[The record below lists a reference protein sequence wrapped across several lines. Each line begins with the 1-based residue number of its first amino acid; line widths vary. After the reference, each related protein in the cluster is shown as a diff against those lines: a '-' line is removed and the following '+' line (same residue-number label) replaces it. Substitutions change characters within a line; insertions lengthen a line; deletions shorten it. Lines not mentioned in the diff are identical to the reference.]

1 MKGRIFYSYL
11 LALLGLAGLV
21 NRVSAQTIQSV
32 TLSTPSVCAGLD
44 LTVSFATSG
53 TFANGNNF
61 SLLLSDAAGVT
72 YPNPSSPLVTVAGR
86 TGTFT
91 VKVIIPSSATTST
104 NYKIRVLASTGT
116 PVQSKESSAF
126 TVNSANKPV
135 SSAQTGCVG
144 TPKAL
149 TATLTA
155 GGLSLAW
162 YNQSKQAISAPS
174 PTASGTYYVS
184 QLNGNTCTSDLVQV
198 DYVANSYPSAPSVT
212 TPPPTCSGSQLTNF
226 NAFASAGGT
235 LHWWSTADKKGS
247 SSPTVNPSN
256 TQSATYYVSQEVN
269 GCDGVTAPISV
280 TIVAKPDK
288 PSVKGPAPVC
298 SGSPVGSLT
307 ATTSQSDYTLRWWG
321 TNAAN
326 GSFTTSPTTVD
337 NASSKTYY
345 VSQATKEG
353 CDSDRASIS
362 VTIKPTPGA
371 PNVSSPLL
379 ACQNRTGYNLSASA
393 SEGGSLNW
401 YGTSA
406 SGGTATNDAPALVTT
421 TTGST
426 QYYVSQSV
434 NGCEGPRAP
443 ITFTVNAVP
452 AAPTIFPPAA
462 YCEGNTAAALSA
474 TGTSLKWYGLNASG
488 GASSSN
494 PTVPSTDASAI
505 GTKTYYVTQTVNS
518 CESERIGIP
527 VQVKD
532 TPDAPGTS
540 NIDFCQGTN
549 APTLTASLVNTAT
562 PNWYGTSSNGGTA
575 SANAPTPSNA
585 SPGVT
590 VYYVSQTLNGC
601 EGPRA
606 SLSVR
611 VKSTPG
617 APVVNSVS
625 YCNKSQAQTL
635 SAAGS
640 NLKWY
645 DASDNSLGG
654 NAPTPNTGSVG
665 TQIYKVSQTSN
676 ENCEGPKAT
685 ITVTIK
691 PLPGSPSVSDIT
703 YCQAQQDQPAQNVQD
718 LSSRANGQNLRWYNP
733 DGNQY
738 SSAPTPSIDKGG
750 TQNYDVSQT
759 VDGCES
765 SRARINVL
773 IVSPPPPTAKALVS
787 YCLNDQP
794 APLEATGE
802 AGSKLKWIDPYG
814 RVFDVAVP
822 FTFTPSTDPKGDA
835 FYVYQIASYGCYSA
849 RTTVRV
855 LVSAPP
861 TLALTAPTTTVNL
874 GQRAPLNLK
883 FTSVGPFSYTLTGGY
898 AGTSRSTD
906 TTISV
911 LPRGNTIYQII
922 TVSNTCGLG
931 LPGNPSTAQINVR
944 VPTVSASSFT
954 SSTVCSGTPITVPFT
969 TSGQFNS
976 GNAFRLEVVST
987 ADTSKKYAIPNTS
1000 TGSPITGTLPANL
1013 PGGQYFVRVNADNPE
1028 IGITGSNS
1036 PTQLTVRSL
1045 ASATLT
1051 GTQNIY
1057 EGTPAN
1063 LTLTFGGDA
1072 PWTATYADS
1081 LKNYSLTTSTNPLV
1095 VEVRPTR
1102 NTTYQL
1108 TKVTNFCG
1116 SGPVSGSATITIL
1129 PLLGVE
1135 DNPLDP
1141 LVKTYPVP
1149 TETRLTIELDLPL
1162 TQNPAILSLIDAN
1175 GQPILQQTTRAKV
1188 NELNLSSQ
1196 PNGLYFLRIQVGD
1209 RQTVRK
1215 VLKQ

>member
-1 MKGRIFYSYL
+1 MKGRIFYFYL
-11 LALLGLAGLV
+11 LALLGLTSLV
-21 NRVSAQTIQSV
+21 NRTSAQTINSV
-32 TLSTPSVCAGLD
+32 TLSTNAVCPGND
-44 LTVSFATSG
+44 VTVTFVTSASFASG
-53 TFANGNNF
+53 NTF
-61 SLLLSDAAGVT
+61 SISLSDVT
-72 YPNPSSPLVTVAGR
+72 GNAYPTSLTTISSR
-86 TGTFT
+86 TGTS
-91 VKVIIPSSATTST
+91 VKVTIPASSPTST
-104 NYKIRVLASTGT
+104 NYKIRVLSSTGS

-126 TVNSANKPV
+126 TVNSANKPTV
-135 SSAQTGCVG
+135 SSPQPGCVG

-149 TATLTA
+149 TAALTS
-155 GGLSLAW
+155 GGVSLAW

-184 QLNGNTCTSDLVQV
+184 QLNGNGCTSDMVQV
-198 DYVANSYPSAPSVT
+198 DYVAYTYPTAPSVT
-212 TPPPTCSGSQLTNF
+212 TPPPTCSGSTLTNF
-226 NAFASAGGT
+226 NAIPSAGGT
-235 LHWWSTADKKGS
+235 LHWWATADKKGS
-247 SSPTVNPSN
+247 FSTTANPST

-280 TIVAKPDK
+280 TIVTKPDK
-288 PSVKGPAPVC
+288 PTVKGPSPTC

-307 ATTSQSDYTLRWWG
+307 ATTTQSDYTLRWWG
-321 TNAAN
+321 TNAT
-326 GSFTTSPTTVD
+326 GGTSTSTPPSVNNT
-337 NASSKTYY
+337 SSNVYY

-353 CDSDRASIS
+353 CDSDRASIA

-371 PNVSSPLL
+371 PSVSSPNPLL
-379 ACQNRTGYNLSASA
+379 ACQNRTGYALSATPSA
-393 SEGGSLNW
+393 GGSLNW
-401 YGTSA
+401 YGTA
-406 SGGTATNDAPALVTT
+406 AQGGTATAVAPALSTSA
-421 TTGST
+421 TGST
-426 QYYVSQSV
+426 VYYVSQSV
-434 NGCEGPRAP
+434 DNCEGPRAS
-443 ITFTVNAVP
+443 ITFTVNTVP
-452 AAPTIFPPAA
+452 TPPTIFPPSA
-462 YCEGNTAAALSA
+462 YCEGNNAAALSA
-474 TGTSLKWYGLNASG
+474 TGSSLKWYGTNASEG
-488 GASSSN
+488 TASSN

-540 NIDFCQGTN
+540 SIDFCQGTS

-562 PNWYGTSSNGGTA
+562 PNWYGTSANGGTA

-585 SPGVT
+585 TPGVT

-617 APVVNSVS
+617 APGVSPVS
-625 YCNKSQAQTL
+625 YCNRSQAQTL

-654 NAPTPNTGSVG
+654 NAPRPSTDVVG
-665 TQIYKVSQTSN
+665 TQTYKVSQTSN

-691 PLPGSPSVSDIT
+691 PLPGAPSVSDIT

-718 LSSRANGQNLRWYNP
+718 LSSRANGQNLRWYNT
-733 DGNQY
+733 DGNSY
-738 SSAPTPSIDKGG
+738 PNAPTPSIDRGG

-765 SRARINVL
+765 SKARINVL

-794 APLEATGE
+794 SPLEATGE

-861 TLALTAPTTTVNL
+861 TLALTAPTQTVNL

-898 AGTSRSTD
+898 SGTSRSAD

-911 LPRGNTIYQII
+911 LPRGNTIYQIV

-944 VPTVSASSFT
+944 VPTVSTSSFA
-954 SSTVCSGTPITVPFT
+954 SSTVCSGTSVTIPFT

-976 GNAFRLEVVST
+976 GNAFRIELVSA
-987 ADTSKKYAIPNTS
+987 ADTSKKYAVSNTANS
-1000 TGSPITGTLPANL
+1000 SPITGLLPAAV
-1013 PGGQYFVRVNADNPE
+1013 PSGQYYVRVNADNPE
-1028 IGITGSNS
+1028 IAITGSNS
-1036 PTQLTVRSL
+1036 PTQLTVRSV

-1051 GTQNIY
+1051 GSQNIY

-1063 LTLTFGGDA
+1063 LTLTFSGDA

-1081 LKNYSLTTSTNPLV
+1081 LKNYSLTTSTNPLL
-1095 VEVRPTR
+1095 VEVRPVR
-1102 NTTYQL
+1102 NTTYRL
-1108 TKVTNFCG
+1108 TQVTNFCG
-1116 SGPVSGSATITIL
+1116 SGPVSGTASITIL

-1149 TETRLTIELDLPL
+1149 TETRLTVEFDLSL
-1162 TQNPAILSLIDAN
+1162 MHDPAQLSLIDAS
-1175 GQPILQQTTRAKV
+1175 GQSVLQQTTRAKV

-1196 PNGLYFLRIQVGD
+1196 PNGVYFLRIQVGD

-1215 VLKQ
+1215 ILKQ

>member
-21 NRVSAQTIQSV
+21 NRVSAQTITSV
-32 TLSTPSVCAGLD
+32 ALSNPSVCPGLD
-44 LTVSFATSG
+44 LTVTFVTSNTFATG
-53 TFANGNNF
+53 NTFTI
-61 SLLLSDAAGVT
+61 SLSDVT
-72 YPNPSSPLVTVAGR
+72 GNAYPTSLTTISSR
-86 TGTFT
+86 TGTS
-91 VKVIIPSSATTST
+91 VKVTIPASSPTST
-104 NYKIRVLASTGT
+104 NYKIRVLSSTGT

-126 TVNSANKPV
+126 TVNSANKPTV
-135 SSAQTGCVG
+135 SSTQNGCAG
-144 TPKAL
+144 TPTPL
-149 TATLTA
+149 TATLTT
-155 GGLSLAW
+155 GGVSLAW

-198 DYVANSYPSAPSVT
+198 DYVANPVPAAPTATPSLSYCQGISAPALT
-212 TPPPTCSGSQLTNF
+212 ASGSNLKWYGT
-226 NAFASAGGT
+226 ASTG
-235 LHWWSTADKKGS
+235 GS
-247 SSPTVNPSN
+247 STNTATIPSTSNPGPI
-256 TQSATYYVSQEVN
+256 TYYVSQTVN
-269 GCDGVTAPISV
+269 GCESARTAITVTTKSSPDAP
-280 TIVAKPDK
+280 
-288 PSVKGPAPVC
+288 
-298 SGSPVGSLT
+298 
-307 ATTSQSDYTLRWWG
+307 ATTIPSQYCQNQTASKLEATASTGASLNWYG
-321 TNAAN
+321 TNAS
-326 GSFTTSPTTVD
+326 GGT
-337 NASSKTYY
+337 ASSVAPIPGTGSAGTTNYY
-345 VSQATKEG
+345 VSQTLNG
-353 CDSDRASIS
+353 CESSRASIS
-362 VTIKPTPGA
+362 VTTKPTPGA
-371 PNVSSPLL
+371 PSVSSPLL
-379 ACQNRTGYNLSASA
+379 ACQNRTGYSLSASA
-393 SEGGSLNW
+393 SAGGSLNW

-406 SGGTATNDAPALVTT
+406 SGGTATSDAPALATS

-426 QYYVSQSV
+426 TYYVSQSV
-434 NGCEGPRAP
+434 NNCEGPRAS

-452 AAPTIFPPAA
+452 AAPTIFPPGA
-462 YCEGNTAAALSA
+462 YCEGTTAAALSA
-474 TGTSLKWYGLNASG
+474 TGTSLKWYGTNASG
-488 GASSSN
+488 GTSSSN

-549 APTLTASLVNTAT
+549 APTLTATLVNTAT

-575 SANAPTPSNA
+575 SPNAPTLSNS
-585 SPGVT
+585 SPGIT

-617 APVVNSVS
+617 APGVNSVS
-625 YCNKSQAQTL
+625 YCNKSQAQPL

-654 NAPTPNTGSVG
+654 NAPKPGTDVVG
-665 TQIYKVSQTSN
+665 TQTYKVSQTSN

-691 PLPGSPSVSDIT
+691 PLPGAPSVSDIT

-718 LSSRANGQNLRWYNP
+718 LSSRASGQNLRWYNP

-802 AGSKLKWIDPYG
+802 AGSKLKWVDPYG

-898 AGTSRSTD
+898 TGTSRSTD

-911 LPRGNTIYQII
+911 LPRGNTIYQIV

-944 VPTVSASSFT
+944 VPTVSTSSFA

-969 TSGQFNS
+969 TNGQFNS
-976 GNAFRLEVVST
+976 GNAFRLEVVSA

-1000 TGSPITGTLPANL
+1000 TGSPITGTLPTNL

-1057 EGTPAN
+1057 EGSPAN
-1063 LTLTFGGDA
+1063 LTLTFGGDG

-1081 LKNYSLTTSTNPLV
+1081 LKNYSLTTSTNPLL

-1116 SGPVSGSATITIL
+1116 SGPVSGTATITIL

-1149 TETRLTIELDLPL
+1149 TETRLTVELDLPL

>member
-1 MKGRIFYSYL
+1 MKGRIFYFYL
-11 LALLGLAGLV
+11 LALLGLTSLV
-21 NRVSAQTIQSV
+21 NRTSAQTINSV
-32 TLSTPSVCAGLD
+32 TLSTNAVCPGND
-44 LTVSFATSG
+44 VTVTFVTSASFASG
-53 TFANGNNF
+53 NTF
-61 SLLLSDAAGVT
+61 SISLSDVT
-72 YPNPSSPLVTVAGR
+72 GNAYPTSLTTISSR
-86 TGTFT
+86 TGTS
-91 VKVIIPSSATTST
+91 VKVTIPASSPTST
-104 NYKIRVLASTGT
+104 NYKIRVLSSTGS

-126 TVNSANKPV
+126 TVNSANKPTV
-135 SSAQTGCVG
+135 SSPQNGCAG
-144 TPKAL
+144 TPTSL
-149 TATLTA
+149 NATLTA
-155 GGLSLAW
+155 GGVSLAW
-162 YNQSKQAISAPS
+162 YNQSKQPISAPS

-184 QLNGNTCTSDLVQV
+184 QLNGNGCTSDMVQV
-198 DYVANSYPSAPSVT
+198 DYVANPIPAAPTATPSLSYCQGVSAPALT
-212 TPPPTCSGSQLTNF
+212 ATGSNLKWYGT
-226 NAFASAGGT
+226 AATGGT
-235 LHWWSTADKKGS
+235 GNSNATIPST
-247 SSPTVNPSN
+247 SN
-256 TQSATYYVSQEVN
+256 TGPITYYVSQTVN
-269 GCDGVTAPISV
+269 GCESSRTAITVTTKASPGEPS
-280 TIVAKPDK
+280 TTLPPQYCQNQPASALVA
-288 PSVKGPAPVC
+288 
-298 SGSPVGSLT
+298 T
-307 ATTSQSDYTLRWWG
+307 ATGGASLNWYG
-321 TNAAN
+321 T
-326 GSFTTSPTTVD
+326 
-337 NASSKTYY
+337 ASSGGTASSVAPTPNTGSAGTTNYY
-345 VSQATKEG
+345 VSQTLNG
-353 CDSDRASIS
+353 CESSRASIA
-362 VTIKPTPGA
+362 VITKPTPGA
-371 PNVSSPLL
+371 PSVSSPILG
-379 ACQNRTGYNLSASA
+379 CQNRSGYNLSATASA
-393 SEGGSLNW
+393 GGTLNW

-406 SGGTATNDAPALVTT
+406 SGGTATSDAPALVTS

-426 QYYVSQSV
+426 TYYVSQSV
-434 NGCEGPRAP
+434 NSCEGPRAS

-452 AAPTIFPPAA
+452 AQPTIFPPGA
-462 YCEGNTAAALSA
+462 YCEGTTASALSA
-474 TGTSLKWYGLNASG
+474 TGTGLKWYGTNASG
-488 GASSSN
+488 GTASSN

-540 NIDFCQGTN
+540 SIDFCQGTS
-549 APTLTASLVNTAT
+549 APALTASLVNTAT
-562 PNWYGTSSNGGTA
+562 PNWYGTSANGGTA

-585 SPGVT
+585 TPGVT

-617 APVVNSVS
+617 APGVSPVS
-625 YCNKSQAQTL
+625 YCNRSQAQTL

-654 NAPTPNTGSVG
+654 NAPRPSTDVVG
-665 TQIYKVSQTSN
+665 TQTYKVSQTSN

-691 PLPGSPSVSDIT
+691 PLPGAPSVSDIT

-718 LSSRANGQNLRWYNP
+718 LSSRANGQNLRWYNT
-733 DGNQY
+733 DGNSY
-738 SSAPTPSIDKGG
+738 PSAPTPSIDRGG

-765 SRARINVL
+765 SKARINVL
-773 IVSPPPPTAKALVS
+773 IVSPPAPTAKALVS

-861 TLALTAPTTTVNL
+861 TLALTAPTQTVNL

-898 AGTSRSTD
+898 SGTSRSAD

-911 LPRGNTIYQII
+911 LPRGNTIYQIV

-944 VPTVSASSFT
+944 VPTVSTSSFA
-954 SSTVCSGTPITVPFT
+954 SSTVCSGTSVTIPFT

-976 GNAFRLEVVST
+976 GNAFRIELVSA
-987 ADTSKKYAIPNTS
+987 ADTSKKYAVSNTANS
-1000 TGSPITGTLPANL
+1000 SPITGILPAAV
-1013 PGGQYFVRVNADNPE
+1013 PSGQYYVRVNADNPE

-1036 PTQLTVRSL
+1036 PTQLTVRSV

-1051 GTQNIY
+1051 GSQNIY
-1057 EGTPAN
+1057 EGSPAN
-1063 LTLTFGGDA
+1063 LTLTFSGDA

-1081 LKNYSLTTSTNPLV
+1081 LKNYSLTTSTNPLL
-1095 VEVRPTR
+1095 VEVRPVR
-1102 NTTYQL
+1102 NTTYRL
-1108 TKVTNFCG
+1108 TQVTNFCG
-1116 SGPVSGSATITIL
+1116 SGPVSGTASITIL

-1149 TETRLTIELDLPL
+1149 TETRLTVEFD
-1162 TQNPAILSLIDAN
+1162 LSLMHDPAQLSLVDAS
-1175 GQPILQQTTRAKV
+1175 GQSVLQQTTRAKV

-1196 PNGLYFLRIQVGD
+1196 PNGVYFLRIQVGD

-1215 VLKQ
+1215 ILKQ